1 MKRKIS
7 LKGSNFSSV
16 KKASKQK
23 LEIYEFFG
31 GNKKFKLTWLLG
43 FSLIKWIMWHLG
55 EFNVLTN
62 ILIWNI

>member
-1 MKRKIS
+1 LSTSIKYHLSFEVRIKEKEMKRKIS

-31 GNKKFKLTWLLG
+31 GNKKFKLT
-43 FSLIKWIMWHLG
+43 
-55 EFNVLTN
+55 
-62 ILIWNI
+62 